1 MSQPLSGGDIKSH
14 FPQYVIPIWSYQIS
28 AINSCR
34 EKCDEK
40 YLGQTEGRTGK
51 TVYLS
56 PPVERGYTNIL
67 VLVKSKY
74 YTRYNTFLV
83 LIFNWLFMSPPLS
96 GWDIYKKCSVTHV
109 RISEIKQLWRYTVLP
124 VRPSVCPRYFSSHF
138 SLQLLMAE
146 IW

>member
-1 MSQPLSGGDIKSH
+1 MVRKWLQIK
-14 FPQYVIPIWSYQIS
+14 QWTI
-28 AINSCR
+28 
-34 EKCDEK
+34 
-40 YLGQTEGRTGK
+40 GQTEGRTSK

-96 GWDIYKKCSVTHV
+96 GWDIYKKCSVAHV
-109 RISEIKQLWRYTVLP
+109 CISEIKQLWPL
-124 VRPSVCPRYFSSHF
+124 F
-138 SLQLLMAE
+138 SLCFDILTWYLVCGCIRISYRSSLRFVPVQWLLAELWPLDFE
-146 IW
+146 IWPNI